1 MKKVAI
7 FIFASILLSASCSK
21 KKVEEVKADLLIQI
35 LTDGQ
40 WTVTL
45 LTVNTTDH
53 TPAFAGHRFKFY
65 ENRTVDATNNGILE
79 KTGTWDA
86 SSTSMTTSSNFVG
99 ATHPLILLN
108 GTWNITQSSSRIVK
122 ATQTNGTEVKTVNLY
137 RE

>member
-40 WTVTL
+40 WSVTL
-45 LTVNTTDH
+45 LTANTTDY

>member
-21 KKVEEVKADLLIQI
+21 KKVEEVKEDLLIQI

-40 WTVTL
+40 WSVTL
-45 LTVNTTDH
+45 LTVNTTDY
-53 TPAFAGHRFKFY
+53 TPAFAGYRFKFY
-65 ENRTVDATNNGILE
+65 ENKNVDATNNGVFE

-86 SSTSMTTSSNFVG
+86 SSASMTTSSNFPG
-99 ATHPLILLN
+99 SPNPLALLN
-108 GTWNITQSSSRIVK
+108 GTWNISSASSRIVQ
-122 ATQTNGTEVKTVNLY
+122 ATQTVGTDVKSVKLY